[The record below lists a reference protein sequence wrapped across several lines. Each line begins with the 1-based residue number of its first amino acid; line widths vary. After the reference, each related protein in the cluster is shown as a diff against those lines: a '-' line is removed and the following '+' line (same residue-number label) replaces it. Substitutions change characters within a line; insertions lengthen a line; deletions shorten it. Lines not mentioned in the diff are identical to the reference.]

1 MKKIFFT
8 ITLILLSVSS
18 IFSQEGM
25 WMLNQ
30 LENLDLKSKGLKIG
44 VSDIYNTDKPAL
56 YNAIIQIGGGTASFV
71 SKDGLIVTN
80 HHVAYTAI
88 QRASSEQNDYLTNG
102 FLAANRT
109 DEIPAQGY
117 TARLLQEMKD
127 VTSEITSSVKDITD
141 PQERQRKIQEIIQT
155 MTDLIE
161 EGKTDIQARVSQ
173 TYNGKEY
180 YLFIYKTF
188 KDVRVVYAPPDMIGR
203 FGGDVDNW
211 MWPRHTGDFSFMRV
225 YSAPD
230 GTGSEYDPA
239 NVPYKP
245 KVWLK
250 VSQTDLDEGDF
261 TFILGYPGYTTRY
274 RSSNSVSWNLKENY
288 PFVIKNFKEIIEI
301 TEDLTKDSEE
311 GKIKVASLQRGLAN
325 TQKNFEGKVEGMIK
339 TNYLQEKLDFE
350 KEFMSWL
357 DKNSPL
363 KEKYG
368 TIISDE
374 KKYYDILEKT
384 KHKDNVL
391 GMFGGLAGT
400 PLSAAIQ
407 IYNITK
413 EIEKPESERRPGIT
427 IETFDRIKEQV
438 PLNYANYYEP
448 VDKALMIRT
457 INMAAELPGDQRING
472 IKYLTDI
479 EMMPVAIVEDYW
491 QNSKLVDPDYV
502 VSIVGKSS
510 SELEALDDPFINMAA
525 ALYPELDELTTQG
538 QSFGAGVIPIRKKY
552 IDALYEWKGS
562 NLYPDANGT
571 MRFTYGPVKGYMPED
586 AVWYYPFTTLR
597 GVINKE
603 TNEDPFDVPDG
614 LVDLYNNKD
623 WGNYVDPELEQ
634 VPVAFT
640 HMGDITGGS
649 SGSPIMNANGEIIG
663 IAFDG
668 NYESMISDWQ
678 YDADLQRVI
687 SVDIRYV
694 LFITDKFGNGGF
706 ILDEMGVKH

>member
-8 ITLILLSVSS
+8 MILMFLSASS

-30 LENLDLKSKGLKIG
+30 LENLDLESKGLKIG
-44 VSDIYNTDKPAL
+44 VSDICNTDKPAL
-56 YNAIIQIGGGTASFV
+56 YNAIIQLGGGTASFV

-127 VTSEITSSVKDITD
+127 VTGEITSSVKDITD
-141 PQERQRKIQEIIQT
+141 PDERQRKIQEKIQV

-203 FGGDVDNW
+203 FGGDIDNW

-230 GTGSEYDPA
+230 GTGSEYDLA

-288 PFVIKNFKEIIEI
+288 PFVIKNFKEIMKI
-301 TEDLTKDSEE
+301 TEDLTKNSEE

-339 TNYLQEKLDFE
+339 TNYLQEKIDFE
-350 KEFMSWL
+350 KEFMDWL
-357 DKNSPL
+357 DTNPAL

-391 GMFGGLAGT
+391 GMFGGLSGT

-427 IETFDRIKEQV
+427 IETLDRIKEQI
-438 PLNYANYYEP
+438 PLNFANYYEP

-457 INMAAELPGDQRING
+457 INMAAELPADQRING

-479 EMMPVAIVEDYW
+479 EMMPDAVVEDYW
-491 QNSKLVDPDYV
+491 QNSKLVDPEYV
-502 VSIVGKSS
+502 VSIVGKTSA
-510 SELEALDDPFINMAA
+510 ELEALDDPFINMAA

-538 QSFGAGVIPIRKKY
+538 QSFGAGVTPIRKKY

-603 TNEDPFDVPDG
+603 KNEDPFDVPDR
-614 LVDLYNNKD
+614 LVELYNNKD

-640 HMGDITGGS
+640 HMGDITGGN

-706 ILDEMGVKH
+706 ILDEMGVMH

>member
-8 ITLILLSVSS
+8 IILMCLSVSS

-30 LENLDLKSKGLKIG
+30 LENLDLESKGLKIG
-44 VSDIYNTDKPAL
+44 VNDIYNTQNPAL
-56 YNAIIQIGGGTASFV
+56 YNAIIQLGGGTASFV
-71 SKDGLIVTN
+71 SQDGLIVTN

-109 DEIPAQGY
+109 DEISAQGY

-141 PQERQRKIQEIIQT
+141 PQERQRMIQEKIQA
-155 MTDLIE
+155 MTDLLE

-173 TYNGKEY
+173 MYNGKEY
-180 YLFIYKTF
+180 YLFVYKTF

-203 FGGDVDNW
+203 FGGDIDNW

-261 TFILGYPGYTTRY
+261 TFILGFPGYTTRY
-274 RSSNSVSWNLKENY
+274 RSSNSVSWNLTKNY
-288 PFVIKNFKEIIEI
+288 PFVIKNFKEIIKI

-357 DKNSPL
+357 DKNPAL

-384 KHKDNVL
+384 KYKDNVL
-391 GMFGGLAGT
+391 GMFRGLAGT

-427 IETFDRIKEQV
+427 IETLDRIKERI

-457 INMAAELPGDQRING
+457 INMAAELPVDQRING
-472 IKYLTDI
+472 IKYLTDSK
-479 EMMPVAIVEDYW
+479 MMPEAIVEDYW

-502 VSIVGKSS
+502 VSIIGKTSK
-510 SELEALDDPFINMAA
+510 ELEALDDPFINMAA
-525 ALYPELDELTTQG
+525 ALYPELEELTTQG
-538 QSFGAGVIPIRKKY
+538 QSFNAGVTPIRKKY

-603 TNEDPFDVPDG
+603 KNEDPFDVPDG

-640 HMGDITGGS
+640 HMGDITGGN
-649 SGSPIMNANGEIIG
+649 SGSPVMNANGEIIG

-694 LFITDKFGNGGF
+694 LFITDKFGNAGF